1 MKNQQKII
9 NNRLFNNREF
19 KLFEVQ
25 GSSSACV
32 CVKWIVDPKK
42 REMMNS
48 GDTVV
53 QQQHDYGYELECIER
68 DILISEA
75 RFLRAAFE
83 QQRYVFACLG
93 WTLYGGH

>member
-1 MKNQQKII
+1 M
-9 NNRLFNNREF
+9 
-19 KLFEVQ
+19 
-25 GSSSACV
+25 CV
-32 CVKWIVDPKK
+32 FKWIVDPKK